1 MQDDLSRETEEK
13 PVTVKSVGTTHT
25 LELDLGRFRWEC
37 DRGMLFT
44 HGLPSVLFWLNPSLY
59 RMLEP
64 LVIEVGVPLFRLM
77 VAQHSSMGTAEDYDT
92 MVTALGET
100 FEEGF
105 LAWGSAVGMGGW
117 GRFELPVFDEESRRA
132 VVVVR
137 NPWELEMQ
145 RGSTVRWGCPFL
157 QGKIIGIL
165 SHALGVNCWA
175 DELLSAPDEA
185 QASVEFRVYPSD
197 RTLDAEMTRLRLA
210 HHEEAKRKL
219 EERTL
224 ELRQSEAQQRA
235 ILASLS
241 EVVFT
246 LDEGGRLTSYHVPK
260 EMSAFHEAPELAI
273 GRHVRDVM
281 PQRIAAVLLD
291 AIADL
296 ARDGAPRAV
305 SYAREHGGEERF
317 FSAKLSIL
325 RDPVSGRGGVTVV
338 ERDVTDRVRAEQ
350 ALTERLNV
358 IERQQEMI
366 QVLSTPIIQVWDG
379 VLALPLVGVID
390 GRRAASITESL
401 LREIVSTQARVA
413 ILDLTGVD
421 VVDSAIADH
430 FLRIVRAVELLGTT
444 CLISGIRPAVAQT
457 MTQLGTGIEKAR
469 TFGTMRAALMSVTRR
484 QRA

>member
-1 MQDDLSRETEEK
+1 MEDDLSQDAAERR
-13 PVTVKSVGTTHT
+13 VAVKSVGSTHT
-25 LELDLGRFRWEC
+25 LELDQGRFRWEW
-37 DRGMLFT
+37 DQGRLFT

-64 LVIEVGVPLFRLM
+64 LVREVGVPLFRLM
-77 VAQHSSMGTAEDYDT
+77 VAQHSSMGTDEDYST
-92 MVTALGET
+92 MVTVLGKT

-105 LAWGSAVGMGGW
+105 LAWGEAVGMAGW
-117 GRFELPVFDEESRRA
+117 GRFELPLFDKESRRA

-175 DELLSAPDEA
+175 EELLSAPDEP

-246 LDEGGRLTSYHVPK
+246 LDEEGRLMSYHVPK
-260 EMSAFHEAPELAI
+260 EMGAFHEAPERAM
-273 GRHVRDVM
+273 GRHLREVM
-281 PQRIAAVLLD
+281 PKAIAALLLD
-291 AIADL
+291 AIAAL
-296 ARDGAPRAV
+296 ARDGAPRTV
-305 SYAREHGGEERF
+305 SYARERAGEERF

-325 RDPVSGRGGVTVV
+325 RDPVSDRSGVTVV

-350 ALTERLNV
+350 ALTERINV
-358 IERQQEMI
+358 IQRQQEMI

-390 GRRAASITESL
+390 SRRAASITESL

-469 TFGTMRAALMSVTRR
+469 TFGTMRGALMSVTRGS
-484 QRA
+484 RA